1 MIRKLL
7 FWVHLVAGVVAG
19 SIVLVMSATGVLL
32 TYEKQVIAWSERDY
46 RAGPPS
52 ADAPRASLEEVGVR
66 VRQAVPDAAVI
77 GFTVRADPEAPL
89 TVMLAP
95 NKVVFV
101 NPYTGAVLGEG
112 NVRVRGFFRS
122 VTDWHRW
129 LAMSGDRRA
138 IGRAIT
144 GAANLAFLVLVVT
157 GSYLWI
163 PRVWTRP
170 ALRAVTWFRGGLR
183 GKARD
188 FNWHNAIGLWSVVPL
203 FLIVI
208 SGAVISYPWATA
220 LVYRVTG
227 NDPPAPQRAAQPS
240 GARLESA
247 ARLEGAAAG
256 VRAPVN
262 LSGLDLLVTRAAER
276 WPGWASIAL
285 RVPASA
291 TEPVTFTLDRGTGTR
306 PDRRAT
312 LVLDRASGQVVRWQP
327 YASQNS
333 GQKTRAWLRWIHTG
347 EAGGL
352 IGQTVAGL
360 ATLGSM
366 FLVYTGIALACR
378 RFLARKK
385 TSATRAAAA

>member
-7 FWVHLVAGVVAG
+7 FWLHLVTGVVAG

-32 TYEKQVIAWSERDY
+32 TYEKQIIAWSERDY
-46 RAGPPS
+46 RVESPS
-52 ADAPRASLEEVGVR
+52 ADAPRVSLDDVGVR
-66 VRQAVPDAAVI
+66 VRQALPGAAVS

-89 TVMLAP
+89 TVMLAA

-112 NVRVRGFFRS
+112 NVRVRAFFRG

-129 LAMSGDRRA
+129 LAMSGDRRT
-138 IGRAIT
+138 IGKAIT
-144 GAANLAFLVLVVT
+144 GAANLAFLALVVT

-163 PRVWTRP
+163 PRVWTRT
-170 ALRAVTWFRGGLR
+170 AVRAVTWFRGGLR

-188 FNWHNAIGLWSVVPL
+188 FNWHNAIGIWAVVPL

-208 SGAVISYPWATA
+208 SGAVISYPWATS

-227 NDPPAPQRAAQPS
+227 NDPPASQRGTQSPSARLDRAA
-240 GARLESA
+240 RT
-247 ARLEGAAAG
+247 EGAG
-256 VRAPVN
+256 VGGAQAPAN
-262 LSGLDLLVTRAAER
+262 LSGLDQLVTRAAER
-276 WPGWASIAL
+276 WPGWASITL

-291 TEPVTFTLDRGTGTR
+291 NDAVTFTLDRGTGTR
-306 PDRRAT
+306 PDTRAT

-327 YASQNS
+327 YASQNG
-333 GQKTRAWLRWIHTG
+333 GQKARAWLRWIHTG

-352 IGQTVAGL
+352 IGQSVAGL
-360 ATLGSM
+360 ASLGAV
-366 FLVYTGIALACR
+366 FLVYTGLALACR
-378 RFLARKK
+378 RFLGRKK
-385 TSATRAAAA
+385 AATRAAAA